1 MKQNKQVK
9 MIFNFFA
16 TTSQS
21 SCQKKK
27 LFQHNQE
34 TIALTLF
41 SKLEKGWSCSVT
53 TNTFTHQRHKKDLFE
68 SEQASGSFYTIV
80 FLFSSY

>member
-16 TTSQS
+16 TPSQS
-21 SCQKKK
+21 SCQKKE

-41 SKLEKGWSCSVT
+41 SKLEKG
-53 TNTFTHQRHKKDLFE
+53 
-68 SEQASGSFYTIV
+68 
-80 FLFSSY
+80 